1 MTSMVCLWRPRQ
13 MAQTGRM
20 MRVLEDD
27 IPVKLF
33 GCASFRKVLDLFGYT
48 ASVCSLVGGES
59 GRLEKLG
66 VRECCGL
73 YAPPG
78 VTGLGGCGA

>member
-1 MTSMVCLWRPRQ
+1 MTGMVCLWHPRQ

-27 IPVKLF
+27 IPAKLF
-33 GCASFRKVLDLFGYT
+33 GCASFQKVLNLFGYT

-59 GRLEKLG
+59 GHLEKLG

-73 YAPPG
+73 YALPG
-78 VTGLGGCGA
+78 VTGPGSCVA

>member
-1 MTSMVCLWRPRQ
+1 

-27 IPVKLF
+27 IPTKLF
-33 GCASFRKVLDLFGYT
+33 GCASFRKVLDLLGYA

-59 GRLEKLG
+59 GHLEKLG

-78 VTGLGGCGA
+78 VTGPGGCGA